1 MRLALVAMM
10 AVLSVPSCES
20 RVSQRD
26 VARERE
32 KIAAVR
38 DCDDRVSQ
46 LERDV
51 GDLANQLR
59 EARQEANNLRQKIG
73 VKVML
78 AAVTGRRPRLIV
90 FTAPE
95 WCVPCQHLD
104 QEIDRLG
111 MMAYFDKNGAR
122 HLWSEDIGPEEDN
135 SIQVVDCSDDDS
147 DGAKFAAKMAVGT
160 YPTTVR
166 VDRDGN
172 QVNRY
177 TGVLDSETLCRWQ
190 AGKWV
195 PPVKKDQ
202 IAGK

>member
-1 MRLALVAMM
+1 ML

-32 KIAAVR
+32 KIAEVR
-38 DCDDRVSQ
+38 EQSVKVSE
-46 LERDV
+46 LEQSV
-51 GDLANQLR
+51 SDLANQLR
-59 EARQEANNLRQKIG
+59 ESREEANSLRQKLG

-104 QEIDRLG
+104 QEIERLG

-122 HLWSEDIGPEEDN
+122 RLWSEDIGPEEDN
-135 SIQVVDCSDDDS
+135 SIQVVDCSDGDS
-147 DGAKFAAKMAVGT
+147 DGAKFAAKMAVGS

-177 TGVLDSETLCRWQ
+177 TGVLDAETLCRWQ